1 MELNLPHC
9 LSLESEQKMADV
21 LIDGLKERISNAI
34 TVNQSIGIILPGS
47 NYSDLIEAMFVRIY
61 DRPEEAWVYVT
72 VSKPYDTLA
81 KQYEFLP
88 ELKNIKFIDCISR
101 AAGLTKVSPNV
112 TFVESPTML
121 EKLGLEIMNI
131 FKKVDEKTKKYL
143 VLDSLTN
150 LIIYNDPEIVT
161 EFFYHIINR
170 TRARDIHT
178 ISLAIEEEGLEGYLN
193 RLIYLND
200 KILKVRDSFI

>member
-1 MELNLPHC
+1 
-9 LSLESEQKMADV
+9 MANV
-21 LIDGLKERISNAI
+21 LIDGLKERISNSI
-34 TVNQSIGIILPGS
+34 TANQSIGILLPGS
-47 NYSDLIEAMFVRIY
+47 NYSEFVEAMFERIH
-61 DRPEEAWVYVT
+61 DKPEEAWVYVT
-72 VSKPYDTLA
+72 ISKPYDTLI
-81 KQYEFLP
+81 KQYGLLS
-88 ELKNIKFIDCISR
+88 ELRNIRFIDCISR
-101 AAGLTKVSPNV
+101 AAGITKTDPNV

-131 FKKVDEKTKKYL
+131 FKKVDEKTEKYL
-143 VLDSLTN
+143 IIDSLTN

-170 TRARDIHT
+170 ARAREIHT
-178 ISLAIEEEGLEGYLN
+178 ISLAIEDEGLESYLN

>member
-1 MELNLPHC
+1 
-9 LSLESEQKMADV
+9 MANV

-34 TVNQSIGIILPGS
+34 KLNQSIGIILPGS
-47 NYSDLIEAMFVRIY
+47 NYPDLVQALFERISNSSN
-61 DRPEEAWVYVT
+61 EAWVYVT
-72 VSKPYDTLA
+72 VTKPCNTLIDD
-81 KQYEFLP
+81 YEFLKDA
-88 ELKNIKFIDCISR
+88 KNIKFIDCISR
-101 AAGLTKVSPNV
+101 AAGITEADSNCIL
-112 TFVESPTML
+112 VESPTML

-131 FKKVDEKTKKYL
+131 FKEVDDNTTKYL
-143 VLDSLTN
+143 VIDSLTN

-170 TRARDIHT
+170 TRAKNIHT
-178 ISLAIEEEGLEGYLN
+178 ISLAIEEEALDKYLN

>member
-1 MELNLPHC
+1 
-9 LSLESEQKMADV
+9 MADV

-47 NYSDLIEAMFVRIY
+47 NYSDLIEAMFVRIH
-61 DRPEEAWVYVT
+61 DRAEEAWVYVT

-81 KQYEFLP
+81 KQYGFLP

-101 AAGLTKVSPNV
+101 AAGLTRISPNV

-161 EFFYHIINR
+161 EVY
-170 TRARDIHT
+170 
-178 ISLAIEEEGLEGYLN
+178 LAFQFPY
-193 RLIYLND
+193 
-200 KILKVRDSFI
+200 